1 MSDSHRLY
9 IKRRTGALTVKSPSP
24 IQRNEKA
31 DTITPIRDEKAQ
43 VVIHAELEMSTK
55 VNTREIA
62 SAYRLTHWT
71 QVMRERQESGQSIK
85 AYCRQVGIGVNTYHY
100 WQRKLRI
107 AACEALTAR
116 EEVETTRQSV
126 VPTGWAVCSQK
137 EEDVAVSKTIVIEI
151 GKCRVE
157 ATMDTDPELL
167 MKVCRMLASL
177 C

>member
-1 MSDSHRLY
+1 M
-9 IKRRTGALTVKSPSP
+9 
-24 IQRNEKA
+24 QRSEKA

-43 VVIHAELEMSTK
+43 VVFHAELEMSTK
-55 VNTREIA
+55 VNTSEIA

-71 QVMRERQESGQSIK
+71 QVMWEHQESGQSIK

-100 WQRKLRI
+100 WQRKLR
-107 AACEALTAR
+107 AAAGEALTAR
-116 EEVETTRQSV
+116 EEVEIRQSV

-137 EEDVAVSKTIVIEI
+137 EEDVAVSKAVVIEI

-167 MKVCRMLASL
+167 MKVCRTLASL